1 MMGYRFFI
9 FVFAFLLGIGLIG
22 YIFTDVF
29 IYLLSAIVLSS
40 ILKQAVNM
48 ICQLELYGHRLP
60 RWLAVTALM
69 LGIISGITYGLTT
82 AIPILV
88 NQVTD
93 ISKADVTAL
102 INRINKPILQI
113 EASLSSGG
121 FVDIKPGYAK
131 SYLKEISNLD
141 FKKGDLAHFVENLI
155 NLTSSV
161 MVSLLAVSFMTFF
174 LLLDPGLLK
183 RAFLQIVPNNF
194 FELTITTFYKI
205 EQLLSGY
212 LIGLASQMIVIFT
225 LSLIGFWLIGL
236 QYVVTI
242 ALFAAIIN
250 IIPYFGPLLS
260 NGTALIV
267 GLATIPGISSDDYPY
282 YGAQILGVGL
292 FVHLADNIVIEPFIF
307 SRSLKAHPLEIFI
320 AIFAGSSVGGLIGMV
335 AALPVYTILRSASS
349 QIISGYRDY
358 RVFKVRPR
366 LPSLP
371 ST

>member
-1 MMGYRFFI
+1 MGYRFFI
-9 FVFAFLLGIGLIG
+9 LVFAFLLGLGLIG
-22 YIFTDVF
+22 YIFTDVL
-29 IYLLSAIVLSS
+29 IYLLSAVVLSS
-40 ILKQAVNM
+40 ILKPGVNM
-48 ICQLELYGHRLP
+48 LCHLELYGHRLP
-60 RWLAVTALM
+60 RWLAVTTM
-69 LGIISGITYGLTT
+69 MIGILTGITYGLTT
-82 AIPILV
+82 AVPLLI

-102 INRINKPILQI
+102 VNRINKPIMRI
-113 EASLSSGG
+113 EASLSNGG
-121 FVDIKPGYAK
+121 FVDIKPGFAK
-131 SYLKEISNLD
+131 SYLKELSSLD
-141 FKKGDLAHFVENLI
+141 LKKGDIAHFIDNII
-155 NLTSSV
+155 NLTSSA
-161 MVSLLAVSFMTFF
+161 MVTLLAVSFMTFF
-174 LLLDPGLLK
+174 LLLDPSLLK

-212 LIGLASQMIVIFT
+212 LIGLASQMVVIFT

-236 QYVVTI
+236 QYFVTI

-267 GLATIPGISSDDYPY
+267 GLATMPGITSDDYPY

-349 QIISGYRDY
+349 EIISGYRDY